1 MAYHPTNMT
10 ISLLPVIS
18 EDGRELHWDHQAAS
32 ASYVMDLDQ
41 VGRQNSSI
49 VKPYAQVA
57 FYLGRSALYTAL
69 AVSRAGCITG
79 QSKLAL
85 PKP

>member
-41 VGRQNSSI
+41 VGRQKQQHTRSSS
-49 VKPYAQVA
+49 VC
-57 FYLGRSALYTAL
+57 S
-69 AVSRAGCITG
+69 S
-79 QSKLAL
+79 SM
-85 PKP
+85 

>member
-18 EDGRELHWDHQAAS
+18 EDGSELHWDHQAAS

-41 VGRQNSSI
+41 VGRQKHQHS
-49 VKPYAQVA
+49 
-57 FYLGRSALYTAL
+57 
-69 AVSRAGCITG
+69 
-79 QSKLAL
+79 
-85 PKP
+85 